1 MEKLRET
8 ILTDL
13 ARLWS
18 EARKPE
24 ALAGAALEELFDVDC
39 EALPHYVYQKEEW
52 VARVGEVG
60 RRFSDPAHA
69 GWVFAGRKEKS
80 VPAESFSDFAMQA
93 RAPAPSRCPGNPAAV
108 AQAKR

>member
-24 ALAGAALEELFDVDC
+24 ALAGAALEKLFDVEC
-39 EALPHYVYQKEEW
+39 EALPHYVYQKEE
-52 VARVGEVG
+52 
-60 RRFSDPAHA
+60 
-69 GWVFAGRKEKS
+69 WVFAGRKEKS

-93 RAPAPSRCPGNPAAV
+93 RAPAPSRCRGNPAAA
-108 AQAKR
+108 AQAGR